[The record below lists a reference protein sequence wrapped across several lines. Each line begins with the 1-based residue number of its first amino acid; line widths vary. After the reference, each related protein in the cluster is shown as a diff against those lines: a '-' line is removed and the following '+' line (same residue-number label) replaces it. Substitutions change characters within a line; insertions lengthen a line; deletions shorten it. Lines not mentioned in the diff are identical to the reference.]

1 MAYLFGDYALDLVFA
16 GRLWNRPLQAD
27 VKSDRIAFH
36 GYSHVQ
42 FERRRGWL
50 EQRILFLAKVFA
62 IDVCDYAVMSNHYH
76 LVVRLAPAAAKD
88 WDEAEVLARWGRVFA
103 VPAVVAEANG
113 HGPSHDGVTDWIRV
127 YRERLSS
134 LSWFM
139 RCINEPLARRSN
151 REDGCSGRFWEGR
164 FKVQALLDEAALLR
178 CMAYVDL
185 NPIRAKLATTPETSV
200 HTSVHA
206 RIMGQGGSLLGF
218 ADQQARPALPCCWKD
233 YLNLVEWTGRE
244 WRQGKRGRIDSSL
257 PFILERLETDQET
270 WLMDLK
276 RMNSW
281 QGRALGSIEALQ
293 AYCEHLGQRWMHG
306 LQHHINLTKAVATPS

>member
-1 MAYLFGDYALDLVFA
+1 MTIARKHQISLECTPYYHCVSRCVRRAFLCGKDRYT
-16 GRLWNRPLQAD
+16 G
-27 VKSDRIAFH
+27 KS
-36 GYSHVQ
+36 
-42 FERRRGWL
+42 FEHRRGWL

-62 IDVCDYAVMSNHYH
+62 IDVCAYAVMSNHYH
-76 LVVRLAPAAAKD
+76 LVVRLAPAKARD
-88 WDEAEVLARWGRVFA
+88 WDEAEVLARWGQVFEIP
-103 VPAVVAEANG
+103 PAVTKANG
-113 HGPSHDGVTDWIRV
+113 QGRSLDGVTDWISV
-127 YRERLSS
+127 YRERLCS

-139 RCINEPLARRSN
+139 RCLNEPLARRSN

-164 FKVQALLDEAALLR
+164 FKVQALLDKAALLR

-185 NPIRAKLATTPETSV
+185 NPIRAKLATTPETSM

-206 RIMGQGGSLLGF
+206 RIKGKGGSLLGF
-218 ADQQARPALPCCWKD
+218 EDQQARPALPCGWKD

-244 WRQGKRGRIDSSL
+244 WCRGKRGRIDANL
-257 PFILERLETDQET
+257 PLIFDRLDIDKKT
-270 WLMDLK
+270 WLKDLK

-281 QGRALGSIEALQ
+281 HGRALGSIEALQ

>member
-1 MAYLFGDYALDLVFA
+1 
-16 GRLWNRPLQAD
+16 
-27 VKSDRIAFH
+27 
-36 GYSHVQ
+36 
-42 FERRRGWL
+42 
-50 EQRILFLAKVFA
+50 KVFA
-62 IDVCDYAVMSNHYH
+62 IDVCAYAVMSNHYH
-76 LVVRLAPAAAKD
+76 LVVRLTPATAKG
-88 WDEAEVLARWGRVFA
+88 WDDAEVLARWGQVFA

-113 HGPSHDGVTDWIRV
+113 HGPSPDGVTDWISV
-127 YRERLSS
+127 YRERLAS

-151 REDGCSGRFWEGR
+151 REDDCSGRFWEGR

-206 RIMGQGGSLLGF
+206 RINGKGASLLGF
-218 ADQQARPALPCCWKD
+218 ADQQPRPALPCCWQD
-233 YLNLVEWTGRE
+233 YLALVEWTGRE
-244 WRQGKRGRIDSSL
+244 WRPGKRGRIDPDL
-257 PFILERLETDQET
+257 PLILERLNTDQET
-270 WLMDLK
+270 WLKDLR

-281 QGRALGSIEALQ
+281 HGRALGSLEALQ

-306 LQHHINLTKAVATPS
+306 LQHHLIPTTADATPS

>member
-1 MAYLFGDYALDLVFA
+1 MTIARKHQISLECTPYYHCVSRCVRRAFLCGKDRYT
-16 GRLWNRPLQAD
+16 G
-27 VKSDRIAFH
+27 KS
-36 GYSHVQ
+36 
-42 FERRRGWL
+42 FEHRRRWI

-62 IDVCDYAVMSNHYH
+62 IDVCAYAVMSNHYH
-76 LVVRLAPAAAKD
+76 LVVRLAPAKAQD
-88 WDEAEVLARWGRVFA
+88 WDETEVLRRWGQVFA
-103 VPAVVAEANG
+103 VPVVVAETNG
-113 HGPSHDGVTDWIRV
+113 QGPSHDGVTDWISV
-127 YRERLSS
+127 YRERLGS

-151 REDGCSGRFWEGR
+151 REDDCSGRFWEGR

-206 RIMGQGGSLLGF
+206 RIKGEGASLLGF
-218 ADQQARPALPCCWKD
+218 EDQQARPALPCCWKD
-233 YLNLVEWTGRE
+233 YLTLVEWTGRE
-244 WRQGKRGRIDSSL
+244 WSQGKRGRIDSDL

-270 WLMDLK
+270 WLKDLR

-281 QGRALGSIEALQ
+281 HGRALGSLEALQ

-306 LQHHINLTKAVATPS
+306 LQHHLIPARAAATAS